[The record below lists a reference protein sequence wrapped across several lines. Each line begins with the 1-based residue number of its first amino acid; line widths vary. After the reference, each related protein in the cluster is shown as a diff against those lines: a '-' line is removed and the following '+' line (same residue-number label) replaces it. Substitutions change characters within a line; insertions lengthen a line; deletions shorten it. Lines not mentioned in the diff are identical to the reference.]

1 MTIELVERGK
11 VMKICVGIA
20 TAGRREVLSQTLR
33 HLAGQTR
40 LPDAV
45 LVCPAKTED
54 VDPAATAAIPLPIRI
69 VEGEMGS
76 CAQRNAIL
84 DQAGDAEIMVFFDD
98 DFLPAASFLAALERL
113 FTANPDLVVA
123 TGKVLADGIHGPGLT
138 IEEGLQI
145 LARDKAEDAEGV
157 LVPVYNAYGCNMVVR
172 MDAVARGGIR
182 FDEKLP
188 LYGWQ
193 EDVDFCRRLA
203 PQGRIIWSPALRGVH
218 LGSKRGRSPGLRLGY
233 SQVANPLYL
242 VGKGTV
248 SRSWALR
255 LMGRNIAANLLG
267 SLKAPGLID
276 RRGRL
281 RGNVI
286 ALRDMVLG
294 RMSPDRIL
302 AM

>member
-1 MTIELVERGK
+1 
-11 VMKICVGIA
+11 MKISIGIA
-20 TAGRREVLSQTLR
+20 TSGRREVLSQTLR
-33 HLAGQTR
+33 YLARQTR

-45 LVCPAKTED
+45 LVCPARPED
-54 VDPAATAAIPLPIRI
+54 VDPAAVAAIPLPIRI
-69 VEGEMGS
+69 VQGEIGS

-84 DQAGDAEIMVFFDD
+84 DQADDADAMVFFDD
-98 DFLPAASFLAALERL
+98 DYLPAASFLAALERL
-113 FTANPDLVVA
+113 FVANPELVVA

-138 IEEGLQI
+138 VEEGLEI
-145 LARDKAEDAEGV
+145 LARDNAEDAEGA
-157 LVPVYNAYGCNMVVR
+157 LLPVYNAYGCNMAVR
-172 MDAVARGGIR
+172 MDAVSRGDIR

-203 PQGRIIWSPALRGVH
+203 PQGRIVWSPALRGVH
-218 LGSKRGRSPGLRLGY
+218 LGSKRGRSPGLRFGY

-248 SRSWALR
+248 SRSWALQ

-267 SLKAPGLID
+267 SLRAQGLVD

-281 RGNVI
+281 RGNLI
-286 ALRDMVLG
+286 ALWDMVLG

-302 AM
+302 AI